1 MKLNEPCSQ
10 GLAIKGRR
18 CPQYEHACQTFEG
31 HAVWDVLRRPG
42 GWTGGGMAPR
52 RVNRD
57 TVRASL
63 AEVEPWIVEA
73 LIDMVEPAA
82 LEAADKSENKRKPAQ
97 ETPND

>member
-1 MKLNEPCSQ
+1 
-10 GLAIKGRR
+10 
-18 CPQYEHACQTFEG
+18 
-31 HAVWDVLRRPG
+31 
-42 GWTGGGMAPR
+42 MAPR

-82 LEAADKSENKRKPAQ
+82 LAAADKSENKRKPAQ